1 MFVAGKNM
9 KIMRNGKSVD
19 VVVGDPVPECS
30 EWPTF
35 RALVNTGFV
44 VWTPRANEAPM
55 PASVAPRQAT
65 AAMANGV
72 ELKLRKQAAAT

>member
-19 VVVGDPVPECS
+19 VVVGDPVPECT
-30 EWPTF
+30 EWSTF

-44 VWTPRANEAPM
+44 VWAPRANEAPM
-55 PASVAPRQAT
+55 PQNMPAKLAT
-65 AAMANGV
+65 QAMAGGV
-72 ELKLRKQAAAT
+72 EAKLRKQAAAT